1 MIKKFY
7 IFLQIIVTLLL
18 FFFTVALADETGT
31 ESQGRFTLPASL
43 QVVEED
49 AFSGTAVETAILPE
63 GLLEID
69 ENAFE
74 GTQLKDVFIPDTTES
89 IADTAFD
96 NIPDLTIH
104 GLDGSYAKEWAEEHH
119 IPFVEDN
126 IWNLVT
132 TNNPNPD
139 MQLTLLIRIFALLLI
154 FTVSRRYLDIVVDRR
169 PYDRPEMN
177 AIDYCFP

>member
-1 MIKKFY
+1 MIKKLNIIMLIIV
-7 IFLQIIVTLLL
+7 IFLFFSFPIV
-18 FFFTVALADETGT
+18 LADETAT
-31 ESQGRFTLPASL
+31 ESQGTFILPASL
-43 QVVEED
+43 QVIEED

-104 GLDGSYAKEWAEEHH
+104 GLDGSYAKDWAEDHH

-126 IWNLVT
+126 IWTPAVQ
-132 TNNPNPD
+132 NNSAPD
-139 MQLTLLIRIFALLLI
+139 MQLTLLHF
-154 FTVSRRYLDIVVDRR
+154 
-169 PYDRPEMN
+169 
-177 AIDYCFP
+177 

>member
-1 MIKKFY
+1 MKKSN
-7 IFLQIIVTLLL
+7 IVLLIIVSLLL
-18 FFFTVALADETGT
+18 FSFTVAFADETET
-31 ESQGRFTLPASL
+31 ESQGTFVFPASL

-49 AFSGTAVETAILPE
+49 AFSGTAAETVILPE

-69 ENAFE
+69 DNAFE
-74 GTQLKDVFIPDTTES
+74 GTQLKDVFIPNTTEN

-104 GLDGSYAKEWAEEHH
+104 GLDGSYAEDWAEEHH

-126 IWNLVT
+126 IWNPAVQ
-132 TNNPNPD
+132 NNSAPD